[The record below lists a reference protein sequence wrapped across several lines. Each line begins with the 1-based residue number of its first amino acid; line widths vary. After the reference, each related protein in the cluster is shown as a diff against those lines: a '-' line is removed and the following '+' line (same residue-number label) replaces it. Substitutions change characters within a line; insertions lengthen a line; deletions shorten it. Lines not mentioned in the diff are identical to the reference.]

1 MRTGASLGVGSLFS
15 LQQKLLWIFRHKFLC
30 RYILLFLLDEH
41 IDMELMGHMVKYI
54 INFIR
59 NCQTIFQNSCTFL
72 HFLPATY
79 ENSIHSNGIV
89 SLLNFNHSSAY
100 VAYLFIVVLI
110 CISLMSNDIG
120 HLFMSLLAIYIYLLW
135 WICLLKPFTCL
146 KKIWVFHLL
155 IESCVLQI
163 QSPSPMAYF
172 AFS

>member
-1 MRTGASLGVGSLFS
+1 M
-15 LQQKLLWIFRHKFLC
+15 
-30 RYILLFLLDEH
+30 DEH
-41 IDMELMGHMVKYI
+41 KDMELMGHTVKNI

-110 CISLMSNDIG
+110 CISLMSNDIE

-135 WICLLKPFTCL
+135 
-146 KKIWVFHLL
+146 
-155 IESCVLQI
+155 
-163 QSPSPMAYF
+163 
-172 AFS
+172 